1 MTRKTTRPEYSWNES
16 RECWEKNVRRADG
29 TYTKLRAYGR
39 GSLPELKK
47 MIRDFEIAQEQLA
60 YVESRTTVE
69 KVARQWMAAAT
80 ADLSFKGAEAIR
92 GAVEHHIIPELG
104 NIDMLE
110 LLPRD
115 IDRLLGTMAGRSASL
130 RSKVLSAMRRICA
143 YAIENRLALTDPTVG
158 KKAGGVPAAE
168 KEALTPEQQR
178 TIVDAVRGTRAY
190 LFVMLCLYAG
200 LRREEA
206 LGLAW
211 ADVHL
216 DGAYPFIDVTH
227 AVHFEGARGVRTDA
241 LKTTSARR
249 RIPVPPI
256 LADALR
262 ASERPHEL
270 VVTAADGSVCSKQSF
285 RLLWRSVESRT
296 RKPGEPLREHRIQ
309 SNGHPWTSPTERP
322 IDFDVTPHQ
331 LRHTYISELCAHS
344 AETGLDLKTI
354 QQLAGHSD
362 PTITMR
368 IYAHVMA
375 GREADTAA
383 KIAGVF
389 ADRA

>member
-1 MTRKTTRPEYSWNES
+1 MARKPARPEYTWNES

-39 GSLPELKK
+39 GSLPELKR
-47 MIRDFEIAQEQLA
+47 MIREFENQQAELA
-60 YVESRTTVE
+60 YIESRVTVE
-69 KVARQWMAAAT
+69 KVARQWMSHAT
-80 ADLSFKGAEAIR
+80 AELSYNGRATIKN
-92 GAVEHHIIPELG
+92 AVENHIIPELG
-104 NIDMLE
+104 EIDMDKLR
-110 LLPRD
+110 PRD
-115 IDRLLGTMAGRSASL
+115 IDRLMDTLTGLSQSL
-130 RSKVLSAMRRICA
+130 RSKVLITARRICA
-143 YAIENRLALTDPTVG
+143 YAVENRLAITDPTVG

-178 TIVDAVRGTRAY
+178 ILVDAVRGTRAY

-211 ADVHL
+211 SDVHL
-216 DGAYPFIDVTH
+216 DGAYPYIDVTH
-227 AVHFEGARGVRTDA
+227 AVHFEGTRGVRTET
-241 LKTTSARR
+241 LKTASARR
-249 RIPVPPI
+249 RIPIPGI
-256 LADALR
+256 LSDALR
-262 ASERPHEL
+262 ASERPYEL
-270 VVTAADGSVCSKQSF
+270 VVAAADGSVCSSSAF
-285 RLLWRSVESRT
+285 RRLWGIITSRSREA
-296 RKPGEPLREHRIQ
+296 GEPLYQRITQ
-309 SNGHPWTSPTERP
+309 SNGHPWTGSIPRP
-322 IDFDVTPHQ
+322 IDFPVHPHQ

-375 GREADTAA
+375 GRDADTAA

-389 ADRA
+389 ADRR

>member
-1 MTRKTTRPEYSWNES
+1 MARKITRPEYTWNES
-16 RECWEKNVRRADG
+16 RDAWEKNVRRADG

-47 MIRDFEIAQEQLA
+47 MIRDFEAAQEQLA
-60 YVESRTTVE
+60 YIDNRTTVE
-69 KVARQWMAAAT
+69 KVARKWLSVAT
-80 ADLSFKGAEAIR
+80 AELSYKGAEALR
-92 GAVEHHIIPELG
+92 NAVDNHIIPSLG
-104 NIDMLE
+104 EKDMSALLPKDIDE
-110 LLPRD
+110 LLGSMPGASR
-115 IDRLLGTMAGRSASL
+115 SL

-143 YAIENRLALTDPTVG
+143 YAVENRLALTDPTTG
-158 KKAGGVPAAE
+158 KKAGGAPAAA

-178 TIVDAVRGTRAY
+178 ILVDAVQGTRAY

-216 DGAYPFIDVTH
+216 DGAYPYIDVTH

-262 ASERPHEL
+262 ASKGPHEL
-270 VVTAADGSVCSKQSF
+270 VVTAADGNVCSKQSF
-285 RLLWRSVESRT
+285 RMLWHLVEARSRQ
-296 RKPGEPLREHRIQ
+296 PGEPLHEHKIQ
-309 SNGHPWTSPTERP
+309 SNGHPWTSPTARP
-322 IDFDVTPHQ
+322 IDFPVTPHL

-344 AETGLDLKTI
+344 AETGLDIKTI

-362 PTITMR
+362 PTVTMR
-368 IYAHVMA
+368 IYAHVIA
-375 GREADTAA
+375 GRDADTAA

-389 ADRA
+389 ADRG